1 MSTEHLQER
10 IKKLEVENESLR
22 FQLKQK
28 NTRNAGRKP
37 YITANDVTR
46 MKKMQEEGKS
56 YAFIGQFFGVSS
68 TTVYKKLNPHS
79 V

>member
-1 MSTEHLQER
+1 MSTEHLEER

-22 FQLKQK
+22 SQLKQK

-37 YITANDVTR
+37 YATTYEVTR
-46 MKKMQEEGKS
+46 MIKMREEGKS
-56 YAFIGQFFGVSS
+56 YAFIGQTFGVSS
-68 TTVYKKLNPHS
+68 TTVYNKLNPHS